1 MNSQLYLQNC
11 LIVYSGEYSLQVRI
25 SQKRA
30 ISPVIAHLIL
40 IAIVAVGGTA
50 TTVFAQDTYNIL
62 QLSGYPEIELVTVT
76 GFDARDIHLIEAH
89 NGPIEKPSF
98 LATYLNDGLKGKK
111 EVITVYVKNDSTK
124 IVSLDEI
131 RLGGTEYQF
140 SNPLFIVPFGSYA
153 IISKNLPAAVVQ
165 SSSAQLKPGQEV
177 TLVFALNHD
186 IKLGHNL
193 QFKLTTGNGFVAIS
207 NVKTGDWRTA

>member
-11 LIVYSGEYSLQVRI
+11 LIVEAGEYSGQVRI

-30 ISPVIAHLIL
+30 ISPIIAHLIL

-89 NGPIEKPSF
+89 NGPIEKPS
-98 LATYLNDGLKGKK
+98 LRATERNEG
-111 EVITVYVKNDSTK
+111 
-124 IVSLDEI
+124 
-131 RLGGTEYQF
+131 
-140 SNPLFIVPFGSYA
+140 
-153 IISKNLPAAVVQ
+153 
-165 SSSAQLKPGQEV
+165 
-177 TLVFALNHD
+177 
-186 IKLGHNL
+186 
-193 QFKLTTGNGFVAIS
+193 
-207 NVKTGDWRTA
+207 